1 MTAPPRETPKATPKP
16 AESKTERN
24 ERAARALT
32 MRNAGATYTR
42 IAEQLGISEQQVKND
57 ITRAIK
63 EWVRVPA
70 EQMVDRQ
77 RAILLD
83 IMRVEYPAAMDV
95 NSPRHYQAQEKVL
108 EVLAHEAKLHGL
120 YAPTKVNFGI
130 SEAEFARQAAEL
142 LQVTGVRP
150 LLELARIDEPV
161 DAEVVADVDES
172 WSNL

>member
-1 MTAPPRETPKATPKP
+1 
-16 AESKTERN
+16 
-24 ERAARALT
+24 
-32 MRNAGATYTR
+32 MRNAGATYAR

-142 LQVTGVRP
+142 LQVTGTRP
-150 LLELARIDEPV
+150 LLELARVDEPV
-161 DAEVVADVDES
+161 EVEVVSDEEGG